1 MTSSLLQRI
10 RLLVCV
16 KDGSEI
22 PVIQSVQPSYVS
34 EDIISQWQH
43 YLSWKL
49 KTGYRGAYSKLPCVY
64 WLSPASLIFFGPNTL
79 SESVASAATKNN
91 YLK

>member
-22 PVIQSVQPSYVS
+22 PVIQSVWPSYVS
-34 EDIISQWQH
+34 EDIISQ
-43 YLSWKL
+43 
-49 KTGYRGAYSKLPCVY
+49 
-64 WLSPASLIFFGPNTL
+64 
-79 SESVASAATKNN
+79 
-91 YLK
+91 